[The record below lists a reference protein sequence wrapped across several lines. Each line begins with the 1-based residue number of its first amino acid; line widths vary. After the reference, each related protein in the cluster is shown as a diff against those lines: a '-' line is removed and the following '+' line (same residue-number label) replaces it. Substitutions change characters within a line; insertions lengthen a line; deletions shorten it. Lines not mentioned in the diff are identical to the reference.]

1 MKVTARR
8 VRRFVGLLISGGG
21 VIVLIGEAVS
31 RVTG

>member
-1 MKVTARR
+1 MKLTAWR

-21 VIVLIGEAVS
+21 VAVLIGEAIS